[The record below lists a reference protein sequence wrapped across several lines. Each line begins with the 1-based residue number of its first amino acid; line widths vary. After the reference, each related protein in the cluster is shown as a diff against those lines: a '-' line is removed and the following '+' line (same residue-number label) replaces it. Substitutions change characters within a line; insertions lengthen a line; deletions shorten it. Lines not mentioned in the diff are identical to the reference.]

1 MVVKVND
8 KSVKI
13 PDETIKKLEK
23 IDDKIT
29 SSLDENSD
37 KIESI
42 LLYVIIALG
51 LIVTIIKEIKK
62 K

>member
-1 MVVKVND
+1 MLEKA
-8 KSVKI
+8 
-13 PDETIKKLEK
+13 DETIKKLEK